1 MAIRVPKIRTLP
13 ITIFVACLV
22 LTVKISDIVD
32 GVGSVLNGAISVSE
46 VQAQTPSTVPVM
58 GSPTTRGGG
67 EDDDDENE
75 DDDEEGED
83 DALAERPQVTDD
95 PTLLTLNEIDL
106 LQQLSI
112 RRDKLN
118 KREQEMEGRS
128 GLLDAAEKRI
138 DKKVQEL
145 KVLQVTIEKL
155 LKSHEDQQNAKMGS
169 LVKIYEAMK
178 PKDAA
183 RIFEELDLTTLLLV
197 AEGMKERKLAP
208 VMAQMNP
215 EKAKEMTVELT
226 RLRELP
232 RAGSPAGG

>member
-1 MAIRVPKIRTLP
+1 MAIRVPRFRTLP
-13 ITIFVACLV
+13 ITIFVASLV
-22 LTVKISDIVD
+22 LTVKISDIID

-46 VQAQTPSTVPVM
+46 VQAQTPSTVPVVKS
-58 GSPTTRGGG
+58 GVPVEGREG
-67 EDDDDENE
+67 DDDDES
-75 DDDEEGED
+75 DYEEGED
-83 DALAERPQVTDD
+83 DTLAERPQVTDD

-112 RRDKLN
+112 RRDKLD
-118 KREQEMEGRS
+118 KRENEMEIRA

-145 KVLQVTIEKL
+145 KVLQTTIEKL
-155 LKSHEDQQNAKMGS
+155 LKTHEDQQNAKMAS

-183 RIFEELDLTTLLLV
+183 RIFEELDLVTLLLV

-215 EKAKEMTVELT
+215 EKAKEMTIELT